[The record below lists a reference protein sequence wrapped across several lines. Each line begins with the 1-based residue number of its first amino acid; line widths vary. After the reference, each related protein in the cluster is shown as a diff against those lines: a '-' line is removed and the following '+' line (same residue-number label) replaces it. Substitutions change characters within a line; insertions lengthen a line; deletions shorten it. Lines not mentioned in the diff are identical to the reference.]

1 MNKRNQMLSK
11 WAKETKIKKA
21 KNWTSAANQL
31 LIIYS
36 WKYTVAHTLYIILLT
51 IIKVSLLLLQL
62 YLLYVYFKI
71 IDYNSWTNK
80 KNPPWFIVSFLR
92 LTSILNAR

>member
-1 MNKRNQMLSK
+1 MM
-11 WAKETKIKKA
+11 
-21 KNWTSAANQL
+21 
-31 LIIYS
+31 
-36 WKYTVAHTLYIILLT
+36 KYTVAHTLYIILLT

-80 KNPPWFIVSFLR
+80 KNPPW
-92 LTSILNAR
+92 